1 MEQKQLA
8 AAAKSSPNQKLEL
21 TAREKLVITGVEEI
35 ISSANTQV
43 QIKTL
48 CGNLTVTGSDLKIDN
63 FVIGD
68 KNLELTGN
76 IDEIKFGK
84 TKKSFLK
91 RILK

>member
-8 AAAKSSPNQKLEL
+8 AATKPSPNQKLEL
-21 TAREKLVITGVEEI
+21 TARERLVITGVEEI
-35 ISSANTQV
+35 ISSTNVQV

-48 CGNLTVTGSDLKIDN
+48 CGSLTVTGSDLKIDN

-76 IDEIKFGK
+76 IDELKFGK